1 MGRRGRRRGRE
12 DAASDTRAARAQ
24 QMARVSVDAATWTA
38 FRVEALRAD
47 RSVAEY
53 LGRLVTRE
61 VDRLQR
67 RDSVEE
73 STAE

>member
-1 MGRRGRRRGRE
+1 
-12 DAASDTRAARAQ
+12 
-24 QMARVSVDAATWTA
+24 MARVSVDAATWTA